1 MIREIVLVFQET
13 QFEKVLSQEPVQKR
27 KTAENPLIFK
37 KLWIRLAVELE
48 GWVEGAVILRF
59 SEGMY
64 SYGVTDESPGS
75 LKEMI
80 IIPTIENELGTGGCQ
95 TQSSVM

>member
-1 MIREIVLVFQET
+1 MIREIIVLVFQET

-64 SYGVTDESPGS
+64 SYGSPDTSESIRQYFLQFS
-75 LKEMI
+75 ATKLFTKA
-80 IIPTIENELGTGGCQ
+80 LFDQ
-95 TQSSVM
+95 V